1 MSTPEQHA
9 ELARLGSATVY
20 EAGGR
25 GGYVNADLYQAVP

>member
-1 MSTPEQHA
+1 MSELA

-25 GGYVNADLYQAVP
+25 GGYIDADLHLSLIHI